1 MHEKFYRNLSCTDIM
16 FWLKSKDWSLSV
28 IHAMLQ
34 FSWYL
39 HFRFNMQTDLLFMSK
54 FTVILTI
61 FLQLWGL
68 QQCTLQSA
76 SIYSL
81 NAVSAFYLIVLY
93 MFSESQA
100 QWFVHPRAP
109 AEAKRNS
116 PDHRGVKSRL
126 QCQTPHFRKYKCSNE
141 Q

>member
-1 MHEKFYRNLSCTDIM
+1 MHEKFYRNLSCTYIM

-68 QQCTLQSA
+68 QQCRLQSA

-81 NAVSAFYLIVLY
+81 NAVCFLSDRSLNVLWITG
-93 MFSESQA
+93 SKIWTPSSSGRSQ
-100 QWFVHPRAP
+100 
-109 AEAKRNS
+109 KNS